1 MADSYLLSVENT
13 DPMDFSL
20 RPFHPDDAESIAY
33 HANEFDIARFTSDAF
48 PHPYELSDAVTFIRG
63 TLPLQPQRIFAIVV
77 DEKAVGG
84 IGIHPQEGV
93 ARLNAEIGYW
103 LGKAYW
109 GQGIMTRAIPLVV
122 DYAFQHFQLNRIYAK
137 VFGNNGASQRVLE
150 KCGFELEARIREG
163 CIKMN
168 ELQDEL
174 IYAVRCSPQRME
186 GTKA

>member
-1 MADSYLLSVENT
+1 MVGGALLSAENT

-48 PHPYELSDAVTFIRG
+48 PHPYELSDAVSFIRG

-77 DEKAVGG
+77 EDKAVGG

-103 LGKAYW
+103 LGKTYW

-122 DYAFQHFQLNRIYAK
+122 EYAFQQFQLNRIYAK

-150 KCGFELEARIREG
+150 KCGFVLEARIRDG

-174 IYAVRCSPQRME
+174 IYAIRVASNRTESTNP
-186 GTKA
+186 

>member
-1 MADSYLLSVENT
+1 MVGGSMLSAENT

-20 RPFHPDDAESIAY
+20 RPFHPDDAESIA
-33 HANEFDIARFTSDAF
+33 F
-48 PHPYELSDAVTFIRG
+48 PHPYELSDAVSFIRG

-77 DEKAVGG
+77 DDKAVGG

-122 DYAFQHFQLNRIYAK
+122 EYAFQQFQLNRIYAK

-150 KCGFELEARIREG
+150 KCGFVLEARIRDG

-174 IYAVRCSPQRME
+174 IYAIRAAEIRKESP
-186 GTKA
+186 TT